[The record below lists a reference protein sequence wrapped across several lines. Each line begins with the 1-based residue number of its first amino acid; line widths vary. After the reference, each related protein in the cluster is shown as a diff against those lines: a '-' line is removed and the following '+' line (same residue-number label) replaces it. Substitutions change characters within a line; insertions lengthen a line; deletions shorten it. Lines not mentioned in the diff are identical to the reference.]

1 MTPRE
6 LRRAFRERRAELRRS
21 LLEAR
26 GRARAAVDQQ
36 PQVKRERRRRNL
48 RRALGLVLLA
58 LLLSFI
64 RCDCQPP
71 PAPVASQ
78 PPATPDAAVPRPPVV
93 AKPKPK
99 PLQAQVPQ
107 RPRAIY
113 EASPQ
118 APAGWLQ
125 ELRLQVAARSPRLAE
140 CFTGAQG
147 PGALR
152 WAASLNP
159 ESGVVSDHELVVVG
173 TGEQLPRAQR
183 ECLIKVL
190 STPRYWLVGAP
201 AGTAPDRVG
210 MVIEF

>member
-6 LRRAFRERRAELRRS
+6 LRRAMRQRRKELRRS
-21 LLEAR
+21 LVEAR
-26 GRARAAVDQQ
+26 GRARARAEQA
-36 PQVKRERRRRNL
+36 PQVRRERGRRNL
-48 RRALGLVLLA
+48 RRALGLALLA
-58 LLLSFI
+58 LLLSLI

-71 PAPVASQ
+71 P
-78 PPATPDAAVPRPPVV
+78 PPASGATPGPDAGPRDASVPKAIR
-93 AKPKPK
+93 K
-99 PLQAQVPQ
+99 PLQGKVQP
-107 RPRAIY
+107 RPRAAY
-113 EASPQ
+113 EPAPA
-118 APAGWLQ
+118 APAGWIQ

-152 WAASLNP
+152 WTAAVNP
-159 ESGVVSDHELVVVG
+159 ESGVVSDHELVTVG
-173 TGEQLPRAQR
+173 TGESLPRDQR

-190 STPRYWLVGAP
+190 STPTYHLNAE